1 MKKTLTLLL
10 AVISLSVY
18 SQITIPTTS
27 AKGIIITQNDQKI
40 EYKDLKYQKGK
51 VTYTNLQN
59 GMEEFLY
66 DNSVKDIQETD
77 NVQTSIAVDSQ
88 NQNMA
93 QQSLKLTA
101 PSDIK
106 NYLIQQKDAQY
117 MKGKSLN
124 NLGTA
129 FIVGGGTCFL
139 VGGLLNLSSANDASV
154 NSNGEPKG
162 SPVPL
167 IIGLVGAGAGV
178 IMKVAGHSQMKK
190 AINNYQNADRRKF
203 TPNYYVLNNRNG
215 VGMMM
220 TF

>member
-10 AVISLSVY
+10 AVMSLSVY

-27 AKGIIITQNDQKI
+27 AKGTIITQNDQTI

-51 VTYTNLQN
+51 VTYINLQN
-59 GMEEFLY
+59 GLEEFLY
-66 DNSVKDIQETD
+66 DNSVKNIQESNSTQLPVAD
-77 NVQTSIAVDSQ
+77 NQ

-93 QQSLKLTA
+93 SQSLKLTA

-139 VGGLLNLSSANDASV
+139 VGGLLNLSSASDANV
-154 NSNGEPKG
+154 NSGESKG
-162 SPVPL
+162 TPVPL
-167 IIGLVGAGAGV
+167 IIGLLGAGTGV
-178 IMKVAGHSQMKK
+178 VMKVAGHSQMKK

-215 VGMMM
+215 MGMMM